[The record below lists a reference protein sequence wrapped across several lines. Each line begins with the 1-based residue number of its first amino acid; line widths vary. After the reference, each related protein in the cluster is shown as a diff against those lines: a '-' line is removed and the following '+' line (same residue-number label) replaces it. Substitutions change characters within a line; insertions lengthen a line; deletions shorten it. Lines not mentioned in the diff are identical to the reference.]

1 MLQSLLRWSDRK
13 LGSDF
18 AARRVPGWGD
28 GGLQS
33 QFVALAEGSLHAIFV
48 FEAERSAAGRIAD
61 FSFRFMNEKA
71 VAILGV
77 DANKAVG
84 ARMQALMPFLAAEGY
99 AEQFREVL
107 RTGKPLT
114 CECAVR
120 DERVRASWIRFTAVR
135 FENGLLLTVVDLT
148 EQKEMETQ
156 LCHRAQ
162 HDALTGLPNR
172 MLLDDRIHQA
182 LERARRNRG
191 SAAVMMLDVDGL
203 GRINDAHG
211 RVGGDQVLK
220 VVATRL
226 RRAVRA
232 SDSVFRLGEDE
243 FVVLF
248 SDIAGDG
255 PVKDFARK
263 IVVSL
268 LPPISWKG
276 ANLHVSASVGMA
288 MYPTAGTTPE
298 TLLVEADID
307 MYRAKRCRRAQQQA
321 LETKVDGLELRRFSL
336 MHP

>member
-1 MLQSLLRWSDRK
+1 MLHSLLRWSDRK
-13 LGSDF
+13 LGSGF
-18 AARRVPGWGD
+18 MARRAPGWGD

-48 FEAERSAAGRIAD
+48 LEAERGPAGGIAD
-61 FSFRFMNEKA
+61 FSFRFINERA

-77 DANKAVG
+77 EAGNAVG

-99 AEQFREVL
+99 AEQLREVV
-107 RTGKPLT
+107 RTGEPLT

-120 DERVRASWIRFTAVR
+120 DEQVRATWIRLSAVR
-135 FENGLLLTVVDLT
+135 FEDGVLLTVVDLT
-148 EQKEMETQ
+148 EQKELETQ

-172 MLLDDRIHQA
+172 MLLDDRIQQA
-182 LERARRNRG
+182 LERAKRNRG
-191 SAAVMMLDVDGL
+191 AAAVMMLDIDGL
-203 GRINDAHG
+203 ECINEAHG
-211 RVGGDQVLK
+211 RVAGDQVLK

-232 SDSVFRLGEDE
+232 TDSVFRLGGDE

-248 SDIAGDG
+248 SDVAGDG

-268 LPPISWKG
+268 LPPICWKG
-276 ANLHVSASVGMA
+276 TNLHVSASVGMA

-307 MYRAKRCRRAQQQA
+307 MYRAKRCRRAQQA
-321 LETKVDGLELRRFSL
+321 LETKVDGAELRRFSL
-336 MHP
+336 MYP